1 MGQTPASGLP
11 RWPLG
16 SAQLALLDEAA
27 RCADAVESALL
38 SGPLAARA
46 RDVGRAVDEA
56 ALIGTFH
63 AVRALRCLRATL
75 VACRAGYAVEAAPI
89 VRSLLED
96 AVSLRFLAV
105 RPASR
110 VGRWLRFDE
119 QRSLEYWKLS
129 ERLGLGLEKSEH
141 IRRIEEGTPAGG
153 SPVWWSNKTPAA
165 MARELRDADPDLS
178 RTFKALYP
186 WLSDVAHANIKTTSS
201 YYFAE
206 EGAEPELQLG
216 PSDHLMH
223 LMVDLAVT
231 ITVRTCAIANELGTD
246 IDLQPVL
253 ASAEAFSE
261 LSAAAE

>member
-1 MGQTPASGLP
+1 MGQAPAHGLP

-16 SAQLALLDEAA
+16 PEQLELLDAAAALADVMEAA
-27 RCADAVESALL
+27 LE
-38 SGPLAARA
+38 SGPLPAQPAQTARGA
-46 RDVGRAVDEA
+46 DEA

-63 AVRALRCLRATL
+63 AVRALRCLRTTL

-96 AVSLRFLAV
+96 AVSLRFLAE

-110 VGRWLRFDE
+110 VRRWLRFDE

-129 ERLGLGLEKSEH
+129 ERLGLGLEKSDH
-141 IRRIEEGTPAGG
+141 IRRIEENVRAGG

-165 MARELRDADPDLS
+165 MAREIGDADPDLS
-178 RTFKALYP
+178 RTFRALYP

-201 YYFAE
+201 YYFAV
-206 EGAEPELQLG
+206 EGAEPELRIG
-216 PSDHLMH
+216 PSDHLLH

-231 ITVRTCAIANELGTD
+231 ISVRTYVIAHTLGAAID
-246 IDLQPVL
+246 VQPVL
-253 ASAEAFSE
+253 AGAEVFDE
-261 LSAAAE
+261 LSATTG